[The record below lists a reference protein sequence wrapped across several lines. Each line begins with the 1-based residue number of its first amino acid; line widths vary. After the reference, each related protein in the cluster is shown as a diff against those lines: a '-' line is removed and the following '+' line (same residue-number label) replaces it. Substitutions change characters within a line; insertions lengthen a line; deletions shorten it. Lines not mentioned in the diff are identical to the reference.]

1 MSKKFT
7 VSETDVRKRDG
18 DTYNIDLY
26 REGEDYVER
35 KCFSSFKR
43 VFRSDILGASV
54 VDPSLVEHKQEPK
67 AVLELDD
74 KGMRIVF
81 TEPSPEDWRP
91 ATPECKEI
99 EHNPQTGG
107 HGVKTCKVRRIH
119 VNSRWIE
126 TDIGKI
132 WAGAKGSS
140 LKVGQI
146 IRVLNGEL
154 FLKRT
159 EPKPS
164 LVRI

>member
-1 MSKKFT
+1 MSIKFT
-7 VSETDVRKRDG
+7 VPEIDVKNRDG
-18 DTYNIDLY
+18 DKYSIDLY

-35 KCFSSFKR
+35 KCFTSFKR
-43 VFRSDILGASV
+43 VFRSNIFDTSV
-54 VDPSLVEHKQEPK
+54 VDDLQVPNDLQVPSVDE
-67 AVLELDD
+67 
-74 KGMRIVF
+74 
-81 TEPSPEDWRP
+81 
-91 ATPECKEI
+91 ECKEI

-119 VNSRWIE
+119 VNNRWIE
-126 TDIGKI
+126 TDMGKI
-132 WAGAKGSS
+132 WVGAKGSS

-159 EPKPS
+159 EPNPS

>member
-1 MSKKFT
+1 
-7 VSETDVRKRDG
+7 
-18 DTYNIDLY
+18 
-26 REGEDYVER
+26 
-35 KCFSSFKR
+35 
-43 VFRSDILGASV
+43 V
-54 VDPSLVEHKQEPK
+54 VDPSLVEHKQVPS
-67 AVLELDD
+67 ATLELDEN
-74 KGMRIVF
+74 GMRIVF
-81 TEPSPEDWRP
+81 AKPSADDLISS
-91 ATPECKEI
+91 ADECKEI
-99 EHNPQTGG
+99 EHSPKTGG
-107 HGVKTCKVRRIH
+107 YKVKTCKVRRIH

-132 WAGAKGSS
+132 WVGAKGSS